1 MADAMMRVA
10 VLDDYQGVAL
20 TMADWSGLAGS
31 AEIDTFSDHVTEPA
45 ALTAR
50 LAEYDAVVLMRERT
64 PLPREVIAAL
74 PRLRLIVTTGR
85 RNSVLDVD
93 AARERGI
100 TVCGTASLATAPA
113 EMTWALILG
122 HARHLVGEARS
133 LSDGGWQST
142 VGRDM
147 AGRTL
152 GVIGPGRIGA
162 RVARVGVAF
171 GMRVLAWSPR
181 LTEAR
186 AADLG
191 AVAVPLHTLLGDSD
205 VVTVHVPLT
214 EGTRAIIGEREL
226 SAMKQTALLVNT
238 SRAAVV
244 EQDALVAALRSG
256 TIGGAALDVFDE
268 EPLPPAHPLRSAPRL
283 LMTPHLGFVTENV
296 YRLFFTEVV
305 EDIDAFL
312 SGAPVRVLT

>member
-1 MADAMMRVA
+1 MDDAMLRVA

-20 TMADWSGLAGS
+20 MMADWSRLAGS
-31 AEIDTFSDHVTEPA
+31 AKVDTFTDHAAEPA

-50 LAEYDAVVLMRERT
+50 LAAYDVVVLMRERT
-64 PLPREVIAAL
+64 PFPREVIEAL

-85 RNSVLDVD
+85 RNPVVDVD

-100 TVCGTASLATAPA
+100 PVCGTASLATAPA
-113 EMTWALILG
+113 EMTWALILA
-122 HARHLVGEARS
+122 HSRQLVAESRS
-133 LSDGGWQST
+133 LSDGGWQT
-142 VGRDM
+142 TLGRDL
-147 AGRTL
+147 AGATL
-152 GVIGPGRIGA
+152 GVVGPGRIGA
-162 RVARVGVAF
+162 QVARVGVAF
-171 GMRVLAWSPR
+171 GMRVIAWSPR

-186 AADLG
+186 AAALG
-191 AVAVPLHTLLGDSD
+191 AVAVPLETLLGESD

-214 EGTRAIIGEREL
+214 EGTRGLLGAREL
-226 SAMKQTALLVNT
+226 AAMKETALLVNT

-244 EQDALVAALRSG
+244 DQDALVTALRIG

-268 EPLPPAHPLRSAPRL
+268 EPLPWAHPLRSAPHL

-305 EDIDAFL
+305 EDVVAFL
-312 SGAPVRVLT
+312 RGDPIRVLS